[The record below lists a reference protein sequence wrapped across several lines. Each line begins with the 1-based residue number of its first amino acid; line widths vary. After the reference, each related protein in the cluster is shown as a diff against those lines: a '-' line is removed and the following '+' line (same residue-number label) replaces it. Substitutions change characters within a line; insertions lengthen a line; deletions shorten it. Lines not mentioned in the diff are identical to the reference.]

1 MENQVFIITSLFSCF
16 SVLGLLKLMQ
26 LVCLAMEWLHV
37 CSLKHTQI
45 QTGLKKG
52 QTAQTKLRRL

>member
-1 MENQVFIITSLFSCF
+1 MEDQVFIIISLFSGF
-16 SVLGLLKLMQ
+16 SVLGLFKLMQ
-26 LVCLAMEWLHV
+26 LPCLVMEWLHV

-52 QTAQTKLRRL
+52 CRDVQLKLN